1 MRCETAGSASTG
13 FTVLGGF
20 AGCTELT
27 LEHLHLP
34 LRNEQA
40 TAAPMENGQPSGAYW
55 TVGSRAQM
63 LPKVYGAQF
72 ARPTP
77 QPAFASSNHAVSFM
91 EEQTMKKHMG
101 ALCTLALLSGSLSN
115 LFAQGRQPSQPVDPT
130 AQAPATP
137 APTTPPTFPPSEA
150 RAREGRADVKVY
162 MGTIVTN
169 GDAWVLKSGNE
180 QYLLDSQKKA
190 KNYKG
195 KDVEVTGTLD
205 KEKHLI
211 HVEKIRV
218 SPSM

>member
-1 MRCETAGSASTG
+1 
-13 FTVLGGF
+13 
-20 AGCTELT
+20 
-27 LEHLHLP
+27 
-34 LRNEQA
+34 
-40 TAAPMENGQPSGAYW
+40 
-55 TVGSRAQM
+55 
-63 LPKVYGAQF
+63 
-72 ARPTP
+72 
-77 QPAFASSNHAVSFM
+77 
-91 EEQTMKKHMG
+91 MKTHMG
-101 ALCTLALLSGSLSN
+101 ALSALALLAVSLPN
-115 LFAQGRQPSQPVDPT
+115 VFAQGNQPSRQEDPT

-150 RAREGRADVKVY
+150 RAREGRPDVKVY

-211 HVEKIRV
+211 HVEKIKV